1 MISEDFKTEV
11 INKFKKYLKSSKSM
25 QISLIN
31 NDLIKF
37 YAEASVISE
46 LYIFIN
52 KHNDKMS
59 EIINILKNYVKNEI
73 IINLYIKHCINIL
86 LDAMKKINQPIA
98 NIRIFKWDEQN
109 QVNITLNSTDNCG
122 YVENEICSLR
132 ITDEAMYYIL
142 DYFGNEIIPIDTFEN
157 GNYIMCDS
165 IEAFDNYLKDK
176 GVIK

>member
-1 MISEDFKTEV
+1 
-11 INKFKKYLKSSKSM
+11 
-25 QISLIN
+25 
-31 NDLIKF
+31 
-37 YAEASVISE
+37 
-46 LYIFIN
+46 
-52 KHNDKMS
+52 MS